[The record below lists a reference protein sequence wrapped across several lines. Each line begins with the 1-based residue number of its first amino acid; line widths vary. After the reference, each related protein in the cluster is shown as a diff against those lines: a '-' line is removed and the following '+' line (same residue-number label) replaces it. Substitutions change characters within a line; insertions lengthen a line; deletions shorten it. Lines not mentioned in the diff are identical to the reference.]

1 SEDARYLE
9 ESGVSTLAVVK
20 KGSAMNTNHVIRIV
34 TTPALVFILISAA
47 FAGGWAIVTLDDFP
61 EYAVAGKPVNL
72 TFAVRQHGM
81 TLLPGLHPTIRATT
95 ATGLTSKANVVPAAG
110 RGQYTAALTLPQQGE
125 WTITIAS
132 GFNDSNVPLPAVK
145 VIAPG
150 APAASPFSPPAR
162 GLRLFRSKGCI
173 GCHRHIEVM
182 PVRWFSYS
190 RRLDLPFFVSAFG
203 GSNILIRGTVRMETP
218 VLYFYGS
225 GESSVSVKVSFPHGT
240 ITEWY
245 PQASPQRRSNNLI
258 QWQDVK
264 ISPEVTPDFP
274 TERGA
279 SHYYAARETDAAAL
293 QVKSEREKF
302 LFYRLYP
309 PVG

>member
-1 SEDARYLE
+1 M
-9 ESGVSTLAVVK
+9 T
-20 KGSAMNTNHVIRIV
+20 TNHVIRIV

-132 GFNDSNVPLPAVK
+132 GFNHSNVPLPAVK

-150 APAASPFSPPAR
+150 APAPSPFSPPTR

-173 GCHRHIEVM
+173 GCHRHIEVN
-182 PVRWFSYS
+182 PERVTDAK
-190 RRLDLPFFVSAFG
+190 LDLTGKRFPQDYLKRFLADPSIKPAEMPNLKLKSDEIEALAAFI
-203 GSNILIRGTVRMETP
+203 NKL
-218 VLYFYGS
+218 
-225 GESSVSVKVSFPHGT
+225 
-240 ITEWY
+240 
-245 PQASPQRRSNNLI
+245 ASKTREEVQR
-258 QWQDVK
+258 
-264 ISPEVTPDFP
+264 
-274 TERGA
+274 
-279 SHYYAARETDAAAL
+279 
-293 QVKSEREKF
+293 
-302 LFYRLYP
+302 
-309 PVG
+309 